1 VGKIGVV
8 DLLEIGFG
16 QLAVARQSLVDDLVE
31 GGIVSGRVDV
41 PYLLIARHGG
51 LPQRPDL
58 PERKF
63 GEGHRAFMFVEHF
76 DPSPNGGPRCSLP
89 APIIKLWGQS

>member
-1 VGKIGVV
+1 
-8 DLLEIGFG
+8 
-16 QLAVARQSLVDDLVE
+16 
-31 GGIVSGRVDV
+31 
-41 PYLLIARHGG
+41 

-76 DPSPNGGPRCSLP
+76 DPSPNGGASFASRTN
-89 APIIKLWGQS
+89 Q